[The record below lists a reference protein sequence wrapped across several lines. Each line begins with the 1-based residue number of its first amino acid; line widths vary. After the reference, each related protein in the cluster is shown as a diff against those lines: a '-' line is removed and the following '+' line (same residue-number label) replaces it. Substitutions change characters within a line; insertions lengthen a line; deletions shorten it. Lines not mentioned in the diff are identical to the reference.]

1 MAMQAAR
8 LTLVQ
13 VLINSKGLQMNPLQS
28 LYYVSPAC
36 LICLSVPFSKPC
48 ATEQL
53 CGPVYRIIYQ
63 RSEKNQVLEDTRIS
77 CHDQR
82 LMTCRCCN
90 MKVQYA
96 AAVALELGPLLHD
109 TTVKII
115 PSVMLA
121 NALAALALNLVGFS
135 CLLQHATYSPAAC

>member
-36 LICLSVPFSKPC
+36 LICLSVPFCKPC
-48 ATEQL
+48 AHYCSVVL
-53 CGPVYRIIYQ
+53 SHCLVYQ
-63 RSEKNQVLEDTRIS
+63 RPEKNQVLEDTRDS
-77 CHDQR
+77 CHDQQ

-90 MKVQYA
+90 VKVLCA

-109 TTVKII
+109 ATVKMI

-121 NALAALALNLVGFS
+121 NALAALALNLVGFLS
-135 CLLQHATYSPAAC
+135 ATRRKELPCCM